1 MIEKAGRKEA
11 MCETGEEEKR
21 KNIEMMKQE
30 SSGNN
35 DDEYEINKDF
45 ITFIGFVS
53 N

>member
-1 MIEKAGRKEA
+1 
-11 MCETGEEEKR
+11 
-21 KNIEMMKQE
+21 MMKQE

-53 N
+53 NW